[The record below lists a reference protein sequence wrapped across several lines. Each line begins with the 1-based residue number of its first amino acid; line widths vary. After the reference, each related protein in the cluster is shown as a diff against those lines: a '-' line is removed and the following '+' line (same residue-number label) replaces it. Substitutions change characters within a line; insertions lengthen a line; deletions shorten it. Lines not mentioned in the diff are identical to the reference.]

1 MVSADMPEAGP
12 ATATEVDGP
21 VVADAPPGV
30 RWTTR
35 DRVLR
40 AALVILPPL
49 IVAAIVIV
57 NVAPGMMPGVG
68 FWDTGEF
75 QTVLPILGT
84 AHPTGYPTYVLIGF
98 IANIL
103 LTPFGEPA
111 FRINLLSLLAVA
123 VAAGATVALMRR
135 LIESTPIAMATGLGL
150 ALTPVVWANAT
161 RADPHPIHLAFVAL
175 LLLVLVTWEQ
185 KRRAR
190 APDADRWLV
199 AAALVFGLSAAN
211 HSLTLLLAPP
221 IGLYVLATEPRIVLR
236 PRLLAVCALALVGS
250 AAAAYLELPIRAGLI
265 RAPLVYAHPETW
277 DGFWYIALAE
287 QFRGSLS
294 DVFGNL
300 PHKLGQVG
308 QLAWN
313 QFGFLTP
320 LLVPAFLA
328 TVRTAPRYA
337 LLTGSAMLVTLLFN
351 LSYANADIDRYYL
364 GPVLWAWTWVGILAA
379 FVLRLVV
386 DWIPGAEARAGDGER
401 AGDREPRIGP
411 RRAPVLSLANALA
424 VIAAIAI
431 LIPVI
436 NSMSYSRIRA
446 DRSSDTSAARWL
458 ASAMPLF
465 QPNAVV
471 VSWWSTSTTL
481 WYGQKIE
488 GLRPDVF
495 IVDDRTMLD
504 LNLGGAS
511 DVIARYL
518 GHQPVY
524 VIRANGRDLALVLKD
539 YELKLLLGNGS
550 DALYEVVGRK
560 VASG

>member
-1 MVSADMPEAGP
+1 MVSADMPEPTAVGAVVKAG
-12 ATATEVDGP
+12 AEIEVEAG
-21 VVADAPPGV
+21 AEAHGELE
-30 RWTTR
+30 WATR

-40 AALVILPPL
+40 AALMVLPPL
-49 IVAAIVIV
+49 IIAAFAIVNI
-57 NVAPGMMPGVG
+57 APGLMPGVG

-123 VAAGATVALMRR
+123 FAAGATVALMRR
-135 LIESTPIAMATGLGL
+135 LIDSTPIAMATGLGL
-150 ALTPVVWANAT
+150 SLTPVVWANAT

-175 LLLVLVTWEQ
+175 LMLVLVTWEQ

-199 AAALVFGLSAAN
+199 AAALVFGLSAGN

-221 IGLYVLATEPRIVLR
+221 IALYVLATEPRIVLR
-236 PRLLAVCALALVGS
+236 PRLLALCALAAIGS
-250 AAAAYLELPIRAGLI
+250 AALVYLELPIRAGLI

-294 DVFGNL
+294 DPLGDL
-300 PHKLGQVG
+300 PRKLGQVG

-320 LLVPAFLA
+320 LLPPAFLA
-328 TVRTAPRYA
+328 TVRLAPRYA
-337 LLTGSAMLVTLLFN
+337 LLTGSAMIITLLFN

-364 GPVLWAWTWVGILAA
+364 GPVLWAWTWAGILAA
-379 FVLRLVV
+379 FVFRLVA
-386 DWIPGAEARAGDGER
+386 DWIPGAEARAGDGEP
-401 AGDREPRIGP
+401 GIGP
-411 RRAPVLSLANALA
+411 RRAPVLSLANGIA
-424 VIAAIAI
+424 VVLAIAI
-431 LIPVI
+431 LIPGI
-436 NSMSYSRIRA
+436 NAMSSSRTRA
-446 DRSSDTSAARWL
+446 DRSNDTAAARWL
-458 ASAMPLF
+458 AGAMPLF
-465 QPNAVV
+465 QPNAIV

-488 GLRPDVF
+488 GLRPDIF

-511 DVIARYL
+511 AVIARYL

-524 VIRANGRDLALVLKD
+524 LIRANGSDLALVTKD

>member
-1 MVSADMPEAGP
+1 MVSADMPEANP
-12 ATATEVDGP
+12 AAAAAVDGP
-21 VVADAPPGV
+21 VVADAPPEVG
-30 RWTTR
+30 WTTR
-35 DRVLR
+35 DHVLR
-40 AALVILPPL
+40 AALIVLPPL
-49 IVAAIVIV
+49 IVATIVIL

-123 VAAGATVALMRR
+123 FAAGATVALMRR

-150 ALTPVVWANAT
+150 SLTPVVWANAT

-199 AAALVFGLSAAN
+199 AAALVFGLSAGN

-236 PRLLAVCALALVGS
+236 PRLLALCALAVVGS
-250 AAAAYLELPIRAGLI
+250 AVVVYLELPIRAGLV

-287 QFRGSLS
+287 QFRGSLT
-294 DVFGNL
+294 DVFGNV

-337 LLTGSAMLVTLLFN
+337 LLTGSAMVMTLLFN

-386 DWIPGAEARAGDGER
+386 DWIPGAEAE
-401 AGDREPRIGP
+401 IGP

-431 LIPVI
+431 LIPGI
-436 NSMSYSRIRA
+436 NAMSLSRIQA
-446 DRSSDTSAARWL
+446 DRSRDTTAARWL
-458 ASAMPLF
+458 ADAMPLF

-504 LNLGGAS
+504 LDLGGAS

-539 YELKLLLGNGS
+539 YELKQLLGNGS

>member
-1 MVSADMPEAGP
+1 MVIADMPEAS
-12 ATATEVDGP
+12 
-21 VVADAPPGV
+21 
-30 RWTTR
+30 R
-35 DRVLR
+35 DRLLR
-40 AALVILPPL
+40 LALVVLPPL
-49 IVAAIVIV
+49 IVVAIVVI
-57 NVAPGMMPGVG
+57 NVAPGLMPGVG

-75 QTVLPILGT
+75 QTVLPIMGT

-123 VAAGATVALMRR
+123 FAAGATVALIRR
-135 LIESTPIAMATGLGL
+135 LSGSTPIAMATGLGL
-150 ALTPVVWANAT
+150 SLTPVVWANAT
-161 RADPHPIHLAFVAL
+161 RADPHPIHLAFLAL

-185 KRRAR
+185 ERRA
-190 APDADRWLV
+190 ATPDGDRWLV

-221 IGLYVLATEPRIVLR
+221 IALYVLATEPRIVLR
-236 PRLLAVCALALVGS
+236 PRLLALCAVVLVGS
-250 AAAAYLELPIRAGLI
+250 AAAVYLELPLRAGPF

-300 PHKLGQVG
+300 PSKVGQVG

-328 TVRTAPRYA
+328 TVRKMPRYA
-337 LLTGSAMLVTLLFN
+337 LLTGSAMVITLLFN

-379 FVLRLVV
+379 FVLQLLV
-386 DWIPGAEARAGDGER
+386 DWIPGAEARAGDGQPG
-401 AGDREPRIGP
+401 AGKAEPVQIGDPAAPLGDAHSGDAP

-424 VIAAIAI
+424 VMLAIAI
-431 LIPVI
+431 LIPGI
-436 NSMSYSRIRA
+436 NRMSLSRIQA
-446 DRSSDTSAARWL
+446 DRSTDTSAARWL
-458 ASAMPLF
+458 ANAMPMF
-465 QPNAVV
+465 APNAVV
-471 VSWWSTSTTL
+471 VSWWSTSTPL
-481 WYGQKIE
+481 WYGQIIE
-488 GLRPDVF
+488 GLRPDIF

-511 DVIARYL
+511 NVIARYL

-524 VIRANGRDLALVLKD
+524 LIRANGRDLALVLKD
-539 YELKLLLGNGS
+539 YELKQLLGNGS